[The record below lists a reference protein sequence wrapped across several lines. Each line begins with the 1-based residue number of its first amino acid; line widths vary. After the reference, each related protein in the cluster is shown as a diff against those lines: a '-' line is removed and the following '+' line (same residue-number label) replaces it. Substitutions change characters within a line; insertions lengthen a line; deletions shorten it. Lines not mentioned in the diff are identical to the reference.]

1 MSLTPRP
8 RRSVFRP
15 LLGALALV
23 CLVAAGLAVAGF
35 SVVPAGARGPAPDFS
50 GRPLRVGVGWLPPPD
65 TPDMRLYMEE
75 GFELDLADAL
85 AGALRAELRLV
96 RVAPEA
102 AEQALR
108 AGQVDLVVT
117 RAGAED
123 PLRRRVRVV
132 ETGFSSGLSLAMR
145 SDRPLKTWSALQG
158 RTVCVTEA
166 NAHGLALAVRLGA
179 QVRVLRAPA
188 QALMKVRTGECDAA
202 LHDRAL
208 LDPLFGK
215 MSWQKFSATLPP
227 VENTDLVV
235 AVAPDA
241 ADLVEAVEGAL
252 RPLATPKTWQA
263 RREKWASTVSFEVY
277 RDQVA
282 ADCH

>member
-1 MSLTPRP
+1 MSLT
-8 RRSVFRP
+8 FRP
-15 LLGALALV
+15 PRSILRLLLGGLALA
-23 CLVAAGLAVAGF
+23 CLVAAALFAAGF
-35 SVVPAGARGPAPDFS
+35 AVVSAVARGPVPDFS

-75 GFELDLADAL
+75 GFELDLAAVL
-85 AGALRAELRLV
+85 AGALAAELRLV
-96 RVAPEA
+96 RIAPEA
-102 AEQALR
+102 AEQALK
-108 AGQVDLVVT
+108 AGEVDLVVT

-123 PLRRRVRVV
+123 PLRRRARVV

-145 SDRPLKTWSALQG
+145 SDRPLKAWSALQG

-188 QALMKVRTGECDAA
+188 QALMSVRTGECAAA

-215 MSWQKFSATLPP
+215 MSWQKFSATLPA
-227 VENTDLVV
+227 VEPTDLVV
-235 AVAPDA
+235 AVAPDDA
-241 ADLVEAVEGAL
+241 GLAEAVEGVL
-252 RPLATPKTWQA
+252 KPLSNSQTWQA
-263 RREKWASTVSFEVY
+263 RREKWAATVSFEVY

>member
-1 MSLTPRP
+1 MSVTLCP
-8 RRSVFRP
+8 RRSAVR
-15 LLGALALV
+15 LVAGVLVLVSLLAAALGATAF
-23 CLVAAGLAVAGF
+23 G
-35 SVVPAGARGPAPDFS
+35 VVSAGARGPAPDFS
-50 GRPLRVGVGWLPPPD
+50 GRPLRVGVAWLPPPD

-75 GFELDLADAL
+75 GFELDLAAAL
-85 AGALRAELRLV
+85 ARALSADLSLV

-102 AEQALR
+102 AAHVLK
-108 AGQVDLVVT
+108 AGEVDLVLT
-117 RAGAED
+117 RASTED
-123 PLRRRVRVV
+123 PLRRHARVV

-145 SDRPLKTWSALQG
+145 SDRPLAGWSALQG

-166 NAHGLALAVRLGA
+166 NAQGLALAVRLGA

-188 QALMKVRTGECDAA
+188 QALMSVRTGECDAA

-227 VENTDLVV
+227 MDPTDLVV

-241 ADLVEAVEGAL
+241 AGLAEAVEGVL
-252 RPLATPKTWQA
+252 RPLATPQTWQA

>member
-1 MSLTPRP
+1 MSLT
-8 RRSVFRP
+8 FRP
-15 LLGALALV
+15 PRSILRLLLGGVALA
-23 CLVAAGLAVAGF
+23 CLVAAALFAAGF
-35 SVVPAGARGPAPDFS
+35 AVVSAVARGPAPDFS

-65 TPDMRLYMEE
+65 TPDMRLYVEE
-75 GFELDLADAL
+75 GFELDLAAVL
-85 AGALRAELRLV
+85 AGAFAAELRLV
-96 RVAPEA
+96 RIAPEA
-102 AEQALR
+102 AEQALK
-108 AGQVDLVVT
+108 AGEVDLVVT

-123 PLRRRVRVV
+123 PLRRRARVV

-145 SDRPLKTWSALQG
+145 SDRPLKAWSALQG

-188 QALMKVRTGECDAA
+188 QALMSVRTGECDAA

-215 MSWQKFSATLPP
+215 MSWQKFSATLPA
-227 VENTDLVV
+227 VEPTDLVV
-235 AVAPDA
+235 AVAPDDA
-241 ADLVEAVEGAL
+241 GLAEAVEGAL
-252 RPLATPKTWQA
+252 KPLSNSQTWQA
-263 RREKWASTVSFEVY
+263 RREKWAATVSFEVY

>member
-1 MSLTPRP
+1 MSLILLP
-8 RRSVFRP
+8 RRSAFRL
-15 LLGALALV
+15 LLGGVALV
-23 CLVAAGLAVAGF
+23 FLVAAALVAAGFAVV
-35 SVVPAGARGPAPDFS
+35 SAGARGPAPDFS
-50 GRPLRVGVGWLPPPD
+50 SRPLRVGVGWLPPPD
-65 TPDMRLYMEE
+65 TPDMRLYVEE
-75 GFELDLADAL
+75 GFELDLAAAL
-85 AGALRAELRLV
+85 ASALAAELRLV

-102 AEQALR
+102 AEQALK
-108 AGQVDLVVT
+108 AGEVDLVVT

-123 PLRRRVRVV
+123 PLRRRARVV

-145 SDRPLKTWSALQG
+145 ADRPLTAWSRLQG

-188 QALMKVRTGECDAA
+188 QALMLVRTGECDAA

-208 LDPLFGK
+208 LDPLFGR

-227 VENTDLVV
+227 VEPTDLVV
-235 AVAPDA
+235 AVAPDDPGLA
-241 ADLVEAVEGAL
+241 AAVEGAL
-252 RPLATPKTWQA
+252 RPLSSPQTWQA
-263 RREKWASTVSFEVY
+263 RREKWAATVSFEVY